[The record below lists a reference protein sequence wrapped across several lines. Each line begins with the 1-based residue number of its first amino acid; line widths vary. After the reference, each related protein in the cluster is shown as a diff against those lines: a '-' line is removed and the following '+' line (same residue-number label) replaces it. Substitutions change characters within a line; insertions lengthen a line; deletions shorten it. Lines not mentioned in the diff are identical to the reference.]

1 MKIYYRQLR
10 GDKYSLINCVCCGNQ
25 GVYYQITEIQEGGA
39 NYRLGVNLTGKGYYC
54 SLDCMRKIYPNSE
67 IRAER
72 RERR

>member
-10 GDKYSLINCVCCGNQ
+10 GDKYSLINCVGCGNPD
-25 GVYYQITEIQEGGA
+25 VHYQIVEIEEGGA
-39 NYRLGVNLTGKGYYC
+39 DYRLGVNLTGKGYYC